1 MGVTTCA
8 RKGCENNGTKR
19 YSSYY
24 GCICDKCFDELV
36 TQWGEAAD
44 IIDFLETEKRFV
56 NEKAAR
62 ARFEIEFPLRD

>member
-8 RKGCENNGTKR
+8 RKGCVYNGTRR

-24 GCICDKCFDELV
+24 GHIRDECFEELV
-36 TQWGEAAD
+36 TQWGEATG
-44 IIDFLETEKRFV
+44 IFDFLATEKPSI

-62 ARFEIEFPLRD
+62 ARFEIEFPLS